1 MAEDRFSDD
10 ELLDPMLTHPVLT
23 NRPVVITQFGTKLG
37 CPSEEILDILP
48 HAQQG
53 AFIKEDVEA
62 LIDEQCK
69 RIVHGRCHSGA

>member
-10 ELLDPMLTHPVLT
+10 ELLDAMLT

-37 CPSEEILDILP
+37 CPSEEILDILS

-69 RIVHGRCHSGA
+69 RIVH